1 MAQTITASINLSKI
15 DKSKLIKGQK
25 GTYLNLVAFVND
37 EPDQFGN
44 NVAVAQSQTKEE
56 RDGGAKTNYL
66 GNGKTSDMQQREV
79 KTESIPMR
87 AEQDDDL
94 PF

>member
-1 MAQTITASINLSKI
+1 MARTITASINLSKI

-25 GTYLNLVAFVND
+25 GTYLNLVLFVND
-37 EPDQFGN
+37 EPDQFNN
-44 NVAVAQSQTKEE
+44 NVAIAQSQTKEE

-66 GNGKTSDMQQREV
+66 GNGKTNDMQQKEV
-79 KTESIPMR
+79 KSESIPVI